1 MLFLSHPNNK
11 QQQQQQQHV
20 QRSTF
25 NIRLCQQAD
34 PETKSPTT
42 TFEDP
47 SKHAPETCLSTQTDF
62 RPPQTVEP
70 QAWLHLDHL
79 RGLHLLF
86 CNQTTMALGFPL
98 PGVSATV
105 LGHSTFL
112 ASDHAG
118 CSSRSLT
125 VIVIGFNIL

>member
-11 QQQQQQQHV
+11 QQQQQQQQQQQHV

-34 PETKSPTT
+34 PKTKSPTK

-47 SKHAPETCLSTQTDF
+47 SKHSPETCLSTQTDF

-105 LGHSTFL
+105 LGHST
-112 ASDHAG
+112 
-118 CSSRSLT
+118 
-125 VIVIGFNIL
+125 